1 VVLEVSLGYVALAL
15 MYFFTLQ
22 VCDFTGGVVQGKPR
36 VYGSSTG
43 ELVFLGSM
51 RKPRVV
57 ALSYKVGKNCKVLLI
72 VCVEYC

>member
-1 VVLEVSLGYVALAL
+1 VLEVSLGYVALAL
-15 MYFFTLQ
+15 VYFFALRI
-22 VCDFTGGVVQGKPR
+22 CGFTGGVVQGKPR
-36 VYGSSTG
+36 ICGSSTG

-57 ALSYKVGKNCKVLLI
+57 APSYRVGKNCKVLLI